1 MKLQRS
7 IYRIGYVNP
16 YNDMKLAELET
27 RKRMQ
32 YCVEQQGHIFI
43 ALDNLGYCFETNIH
57 AENLQLDFILSHE
70 PRINPEFPCPNVY
83 TIFMHWAPCG
93 FLPPSLRDA
102 YFAYMNKFDDIVG
115 GCESDLIKT
124 SVSNLECSSSSFTSI
139 SSSVPMDFIIPPQCN
154 FRKKLFYVGVNME
167 DKSSRNASRFSDLF
181 KALDRKDLIDIY
193 GPLKNDGSK
202 SWEGYS
208 CYKGE
213 IPFDGRSIIKKINE
227 AGICLALNSAV
238 HNLNHTV
245 SNRIFEAAAAGAVI
259 ISDDNPF
266 VRKYF
271 GDSVFYVDITK
282 NEDELVDDVL
292 CLIDYITANESIAY
306 HMACDSQEIFLKYLT
321 LDHYVKNI
329 IDHCDLHKKELEC
342 KENES
347 CVVVDVICFI
357 ENLEGLGSI
366 VRQLCDQYYK
376 NIHVW
381 IFADKALCQQIKNVP
396 FKHTIV
402 ENNSRFRGAAFGSI
416 KEKLKGD
423 LFLFCDGNSSF
434 HKNHILKSVKKL
446 HGHDEYFVYSGVYL
460 LKMDSA
466 KDCFVSYTPINHTPL
481 LRKEFLGFSHITH
494 HNLERLLSIEEKFAL
509 NSPLFNKKILK
520 LISVQEMEQVTSAL
534 HFYLAVCSIV
544 KASAMGRFT
553 YNISAGY
560 IISESQDYES
570 IVFPTRNLYRHY
582 GYSQNIY
589 ASELSEIFFKYN
601 YETEVLDA
609 PTPTEALDAPEPA
622 EALDAPKP
630 TEGLDTPKSTGILR
644 TLGVTSIKRFLR
656 RITMFFCI

>member
-1 MKLQRS
+1 MKRS

-32 YCVEQQGHIFI
+32 YCIEQQGHLFF
-43 ALDNLGYCFETNIH
+43 ALDNLGYCFENNIH

-70 PRINPEFPCPNVY
+70 ARINSEFPCPNVY
-83 TIFMHWAPCG
+83 TVFMHWVPCG

-102 YFAYMNKFDDIVG
+102 YFVYMNKFDDIVG

-124 SVSNLECSSSSFTSI
+124 SVSNLECSSSSFTPI
-139 SSSVPMDFIIPPQCN
+139 SSSVPADFIIPPKCN

-167 DKSSRNASRFSDLF
+167 DKSSRNESRFSDLF
-181 KALDRKDLIDIY
+181 KALDRKKLIDIY
-193 GPLKNDGSK
+193 GPLKNNGTK

-213 IPFDGRSIIKKINE
+213 VPFDGRSIIKKISE
-227 AGICLALNSAV
+227 AGICLALNSVV

-259 ISDDNPF
+259 ISDDNSF

-271 GDSVFYVDITK
+271 GDSVFYVDIAK
-282 NEDELVDDVL
+282 KEDELVGDIL

-306 HMACDSQEIFLKYLT
+306 HMACESQKIFLKYLT

-329 IDHCDLHKKELEC
+329 IDSSMLHKKELEC
-342 KENES
+342 KENEP
-347 CVVVDVICFI
+347 CVVDVVCFV
-357 ENLEGLGSI
+357 ENLAGLGAI
-366 VRQLCDQYYK
+366 CRQLCDQYYK

-381 IFADKALCQQIKNVP
+381 IFADKVLCQQIKNVP
-396 FKHTIV
+396 FKNTVV
-402 ENNSRFRGAAFGSI
+402 ENNSRFRGAAFWSI
-416 KEKLKGD
+416 KDKLKGD
-423 LFLFCDGNSSF
+423 IFLFCDGNSSF

-446 HGHDEYFVYSGVYL
+446 QEHSEYFVYSGTYL
-460 LKMDSA
+460 MKMDST
-466 KDCFVSYTPINHTPL
+466 KDCFVSYTPINHIPL
-481 LRKEFLGFSHITH
+481 LRKEFLGFSHVTP
-494 HNLERLLSIEEKFAL
+494 HNLELLLSIEEKFAL
-509 NSPLFNKKILK
+509 NSPLFNKKILE
-520 LISVQEMEQVTSAL
+520 LVSAQEIEQVTSAL

-544 KASAMGRFT
+544 KANTMGRFT

-560 IISESQDYES
+560 IISEAQDYES
-570 IVFPTRNLYRHY
+570 IVFPTRSLYRHY

-589 ASELSEIFFKYN
+589 TSELSEIFFKYN
-601 YETEVLDA
+601 YETEILD
-609 PTPTEALDAPEPA
+609 T
-622 EALDAPKP
+622 PKP
-630 TEGLDTPKSTGILR
+630 TEILDTPKPTGVLSTIR
-644 TLGVTSIKRFLR
+644 ITSVKRFLQ
-656 RITMFFCI
+656 RITNFFCI